1 MVPRP
6 DRADVVTMGRPGFPC
21 SAVRPRG
28 FPRPSMMTRRVLS
41 LRGRDIPARGAGSCR
56 AGSGLPR
63 RVPDAESPTRTR
75 IANRVAPTAEGR
87 GRACHVESADEG
99 PVIASS
105 LVLGCEEL
113 RIHSGDGAENGFCRR
128 GIMNG
133 WGRVGAAADIQVSL
147 VSWVLSLW
155 M

>member
-56 AGSGLPR
+56 AGSGLPLQPTATGTGR
-63 RVPDAESPTRTR
+63 RVADPY
-75 IANRVAPTAEGR
+75 ANSKPCSSNSRGPRQSVPCGERGR
-87 GRACHVESADEG
+87 GPGDRVFSR
-99 PVIASS
+99 SR
-105 LVLGCEEL
+105 L
-113 RIHSGDGAENGFCRR
+113 RGAEDSFGRRR
-128 GIMNG
+128 GEWFLSAGDNEWM
-133 WGRVGAAADIQVSL
+133 GARGSCGGYTGKFG
-147 VSWVLSLW
+147 
-155 M
+155 